1 LPVLLLPTAAKTTYV
16 ANEKWQV
23 FIPEGAVP
31 RQGGFRGFLAVC
43 GRA

>member
-23 FIPEGAVP
+23 FTLEC
-31 RQGGFRGFLAVC
+31 RR
-43 GRA
+43 